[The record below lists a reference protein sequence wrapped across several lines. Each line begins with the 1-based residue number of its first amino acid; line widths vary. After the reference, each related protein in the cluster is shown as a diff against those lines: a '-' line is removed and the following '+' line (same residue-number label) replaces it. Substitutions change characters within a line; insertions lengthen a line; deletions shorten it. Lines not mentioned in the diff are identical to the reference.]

1 MCLPR
6 TNTNTSTPLA
16 HISNNI
22 MIKHRLMKAKM
33 FATEVQSQSR
43 AQQQLLSSTMKMI
56 HNDTDTDTDTD
67 VSRCVRFNNDV
78 IVVPFEKVTI
88 QDNKETP
95 NNIWYTS
102 SEMKQ
107 IKKESREIASSY
119 RKLGGNGDTNTDTE
133 YRGFENCT
141 AIRQKQKI
149 MSNRCVVYAYEQG
162 FNANEI
168 ATIYSKTNKW
178 SSEVAFLQAIH
189 DYMNVYNTNTNTHG
203 VDVEIPSPSISS
215 MIPPQP
221 HPFAIESVMV
231 MQRKKKRER
240 AAQAQVQQLFA
251 FQQEQQQPQERSVR
265 QRVC

>member
-6 TNTNTSTPLA
+6 TNTNTSTPLT

-33 FATEVQSQSR
+33 FASQVQSQSQ

-56 HNDTDTDTDTD
+56 NNDNTNSDTDTD

-88 QDNKETP
+88 QENKETP
-95 NNIWYTS
+95 NNIWYTTT
-102 SEMKQ
+102 EMKQ

-119 RKLGGNGDTNTDTE
+119 RKLGGNGDTDTATE

-189 DYMNVYNTNTNTHG
+189 DYMNVYDCASQLRTQSET
-203 VDVEIPSPSISS
+203 IALPSISS

-231 MQRKKKRER
+231 MQRKKKRQR
-240 AAQAQVQQLFA
+240 AAQAQAQQLFA
-251 FQQEQQQPQERSVR
+251 SPTHTQERSVR

>member
-1 MCLPR
+1 MCLPITNPALSDR
-6 TNTNTSTPLA
+6 TN
-16 HISNNI
+16 I
-22 MIKHRLMKAKM
+22 MKAKL
-33 FATEVQSQSR
+33 FATQVQSQSR

-56 HNDTDTDTDTD
+56 NNDNTDSDTDTD
-67 VSRCVRFNNDV
+67 VSRRVRFNNDV
-78 IVVPFEKVTI
+78 VVVPFEKVTI
-88 QDNKETP
+88 QEQGQTP
-95 NNIWYTS
+95 NNIWYTIT
-102 SEMKQ
+102 EMKQ

-119 RKLGGNGDTNTDTE
+119 RKLRTDTDTETDTDTATE

-149 MSNRCVVYAYEQG
+149 MSNRCVVHAYEQG

-178 SSEVAFLQAIH
+178 SGEVAFLQAIH
-189 DYMNVYNTNTNTHG
+189 DYMNVYNKTGALAH
-203 VDVEIPSPSISS
+203 EILPSISS

-231 MQRKKKRER
+231 MQRKKKRQR
-240 AAQAQVQQLFA
+240 AAQAQAQQLFA
-251 FQQEQQQPQERSVR
+251 FQQEQQPQERSVR

>member
-33 FATEVQSQSR
+33 FASQVQSQSR

-56 HNDTDTDTDTD
+56 NNDNTDSDTDTD

-88 QDNKETP
+88 QENKETP

-119 RKLGGNGDTNTDTE
+119 RKLGTDNIDTDTDTE

-162 FNANEI
+162 FNADEI

-189 DYMNVYNTNTNTHG
+189 DYMNVYDCASQSSETTT
-203 VDVEIPSPSISS
+203 ILPSISS

-231 MQRKKKRER
+231 MQRKKKRQR
-240 AAQAQVQQLFA
+240 AAQAQAQQLFE
-251 FQQEQQQPQERSVR
+251 FEQQQPQERSVR

>member
-6 TNTNTSTPLA
+6 TNMNTSTPLT

-33 FATEVQSQSR
+33 FASQVQSQSR
-43 AQQQLLSSTMKMI
+43 EQQQLLSSTMKMI
-56 HNDTDTDTDTD
+56 NNDNTDSDTDTD
-67 VSRCVRFNNDV
+67 VSRRVRFNNDV
-78 IVVPFEKVTI
+78 VVVPFEKVTI
-88 QDNKETP
+88 QEQGQTP
-95 NNIWYTS
+95 NNIWYTIT
-102 SEMKQ
+102 EMKQ

-119 RKLGGNGDTNTDTE
+119 RKLGGNGDTDTDTE

-203 VDVEIPSPSISS
+203 VDVEIPLPSISS

-231 MQRKKKRER
+231 MQRKKKRQR
-240 AAQAQVQQLFA
+240 AAQAQAQLLFA
-251 FQQEQQQPQERSVR
+251 SPTQQERSVR
-265 QRVC
+265 QRDC